1 MAKSAQHL
9 QEIVRL
15 YQEAHGAGA
24 FQARDV
30 AAWAIRKRLWQERPD
45 AVVHRCAEELSRAMR
60 EEYITDKKGRRVR
73 AKHAVTINRDGKQ
86 LTLWEDMRTA
96 PRRHMDLAFRQRRH
110 QILGDCRQ
118 LKADVDSYNEAL
130 NPGDPIQI
138 VFDFALDLEEM
149 ELAAA

>member
-1 MAKSAQHL
+1 MAKSTQNL

-15 YQEAHGAGA
+15 YQEEHGPAA

-30 AAWAIRKRLWQERPD
+30 AAWAIRKRLWQEKPD
-45 AVVHRCAEELSRAMR
+45 AMVNRCAEELSRAMR

-73 AKHAVTINRDGKQ
+73 AKHAVTFSRDGKQ

-96 PRRHMDLAFRQRRH
+96 SRRHMDLAFRQRRH

-118 LKADVDSYNEAL
+118 LKSDVDSYNEGL
-130 NPGDPIQI
+130 NPGEPIQI
-138 VFDFALDLEEM
+138 VFDFGLDLEEM

>member
-1 MAKSAQHL
+1 
-9 QEIVRL
+9 
-15 YQEAHGAGA
+15 
-24 FQARDV
+24 
-30 AAWAIRKRLWQERPD
+30 
-45 AVVHRCAEELSRAMR
+45 MR

-96 PRRHMDLAFRQRRH
+96 SRRHMDLAFRQRRH

-130 NPGDPIQI
+130 NPGEPIQI